1 MEKEGPIKQ
10 QLLIAFLDL
19 LSFEKKVNN
28 WSEEKFS
35 ENPPRLYRLKIINAL
50 MKALQI
56 KCSYADFLNGE
67 FKKIL
72 NLQKSKE
79 CNSKISDIDLT
90 MQIIKQDLLEE
101 YDFLD

>member
-1 MEKEGPIKQ
+1 MQFQLYKKQ
-10 QLLIAFLDL
+10 RHLAIQLQL
-19 LSFEKKVNN
+19 V
-28 WSEEKFS
+28 
-35 ENPPRLYRLKIINAL
+35 KIE
-50 MKALQI
+50 
-56 KCSYADFLNGE
+56 FLNGE

-101 YDFLD
+101 YDFLDQERQAFDMQDDDEDA

>member
-1 MEKEGPIKQ
+1 MIVSIKNDKKRMFDIEKGKARSNSRYLKSNID
-10 QLLIAFLDL
+10 F
-19 LSFEKKVNN
+19 
-28 WSEEKFS
+28 SEE
-35 ENPPRLYRLKIINAL
+35 LDVKIE
-50 MKALQI
+50 
-56 KCSYADFLNGE
+56 FLNGE

-101 YDFLD
+101 YDFLDQERQAFDMQDDDEDA